1 MSIAHTK
8 NIKRKNK
15 LKAKKAK
22 LISKQGRVIFRE
34 TLPAIE
40 WANLVHSPNVSIAKI
55 HPDDRQQAAYEIERR
70 AIKGINSSIKERTDK
85 TLAIVN
91 TPAALS
97 TAEHAYEDGLIDPLD
112 VIVNNGL
119 PDSTN
124 FDGYIICNGNGGFLC
139 ENGNTKEDPREA
151 FAYSDQMKAQE
162 KCTNQP
168 QHFVSMLFTDSITGK
183 YALAVT
189 QPQSYA

>member
-8 NIKRKNK
+8 SIKRKNK

-40 WANLVHSPNVSIAKI
+40 WANLVHRPNVSIAII
-55 HPDDRQQAAYEIERR
+55 HPDDKQQAAYEIERR

-112 VIVNNGL
+112 VIVNNG
-119 PDSTN
+119 
-124 FDGYIICNGNGGFLC
+124 
-139 ENGNTKEDPREA
+139 
-151 FAYSDQMKAQE
+151 
-162 KCTNQP
+162 
-168 QHFVSMLFTDSITGK
+168 
-183 YALAVT
+183 
-189 QPQSYA
+189 